1 MIDIIFP
8 NSTGSSVM
16 KELLMPF
23 GVVFFHTNLHCDA
36 SWSACWLENP
46 LWGAVSPFFPTSFPL
61 LHQGVFYVI
70 PVGFR
75 GVFYVIPV
83 GFTFNLFPL
92 LAL

>member
-8 NSTGSSVM
+8 NSTGSSVL

-46 LWGAVSPFFPTSFPL
+46 LWGAVSPFFSHLLPL
-61 LHQGVFYVI
+61 TPPG
-70 PVGFR
+70 